1 MSSEKKYTDEEV
13 KAIVDDALRKAK
25 EKLAAGLTP
34 EDIIREDK
42 ELTPDEL
49 ESAAG
54 GRTLTNGQEIT
65 RELIEQYAAAFKAL
79 KANSDV
85 LRMMSDELGFWPTD
99 EHGMVDKPDYEG
111 AWIDYWATK
120 QKSKVRQTK
129 DGGDKSFLDRYSTG

>member
-34 EDIIREDK
+34 EEIMSEER

-54 GRTLTNGQEIT
+54 GRTLTNGQLIT
-65 RELIEQYAAAFKAL
+65 EELVDTYAAIFKAR
-79 KANSDV
+79 KMNSDV
-85 LRMMSDELGFWPTD
+85 LIITSETLGFWPTD
-99 EHGMVDKPDYEG
+99 EQGMVDKSAYEG
-111 AWIDYWATK
+111 DWIDYWATK

-129 DGGDKSFLDRYSTG
+129 DGGYKSLLDRYSTG